1 METSPLQ
8 PVRRKGRE
16 TRGLEERWPACG
28 ALEPD
33 GLGSRFP
40 SACHL
45 VSVQLWA
52 GYCSISHL
60 CTGIVIDPSLRATV
74 RIRCVCPSEWSLAC
88 GKGLPELCEEGG
100 AVPWFGTLQPLAFG
114 SNLRG
119 VSSRSASCQLG
130 ERGKVRQLLPKRLP
144 WL

>member
-16 TRGLEERWPACG
+16 KRGLEERWPVCG

-60 CTGIVIDPSLRATV
+60 CTGIVIDPSLQAAV